1 MYKFIQRRMQMYRGV
16 YKIAGHRIEIVS
28 LYEEVHRLCK
38 EYRYDGEIEVTIT
51 VMESDILEE
60 REKSIAEDKKEGLPI
75 RQYPD
80 SYLETLSVYRKLTE
94 YLLDYDILL
103 FHGSVV
109 AVDGQGYLFTAKSGT
124 GKSTHTNLWMQ
135 MFQGRAMMVNDDKP
149 LLEVGAQGIIV
160 YGTPWDGKHHRST
173 NTSVPL
179 KAICILNRGQENKI
193 EKVEKKTVY
202 PLLLQ
207 QTYRS
212 RNIEKLKKTLCL
224 FEQLLE
230 RVDVYVLFCTISEEA
245 VSVAYDGMQ

>member
-1 MYKFIQRRMQMYRGV
+1 MYRGV

-28 LYEEVHRLCK
+28 LYEEVHRLCN
-38 EYRYDGEIEVTIT
+38 EYRYDGEAEVTIEI
-51 VMESDILEE
+51 MESDIFTE
-60 REKSIAEDKKEGLPI
+60 REKSIVEDKKEGLLI
-75 RQYPD
+75 REYPD
-80 SYLETLSVYRKLTE
+80 SYLETLAVYRKLTE

-109 AVDGQGYLFTAKSGT
+109 AVDEQGYLFTAKSGT

-149 LLEVGAQGIIV
+149 LLEVGEQGVIV

-193 EKVEKKTVY
+193 EKVDKKKVY